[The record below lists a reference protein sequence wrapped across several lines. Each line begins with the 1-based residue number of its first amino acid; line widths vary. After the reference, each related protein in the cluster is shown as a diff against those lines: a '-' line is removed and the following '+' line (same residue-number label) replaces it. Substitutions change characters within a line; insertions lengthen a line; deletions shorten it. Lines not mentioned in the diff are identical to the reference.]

1 LRIATWG
8 GLASLLLLGACSP
21 IFLDEESGPTGG
33 RRLYVNDKAP
43 NDSLSRGILDDGLR
57 FVMQPGKTY
66 ELSVAT
72 ARTGDILDV
81 YAIGAGGSRA
91 YASIPAVHDGAR
103 QIFSL
108 SSDAAAGRIFVARLL
123 TGGDPTARGAVGRV
137 ALSTADTLRADTLRV
152 KLIFVRGIDGLST
165 DAAKSAY
172 AKSLFDYMNS
182 LLNAQGIVVAGRVQ
196 VVDGSVAPLAF
207 PFSDTYYPL
216 PGNREP
222 NHAHLYLV
230 NRIEVTDPETGP
242 QGEVLG
248 FAPREVVNLS
258 EHRESRVVLAMR
270 SSARELAI
278 TATHEL
284 GHFFGL
290 RHTVS
295 SYHDKL
301 QDMDDSNVE
310 DGFTDTPYCGLD
322 VANPVAKS
330 SAPDEGA
337 DAPAHPAYPPGS
349 AGPYCLRIANNSCS
363 ALQCDIRNLMHP
375 VECGSNQ
382 TAITPQQALFL
393 KKNMALYKL

>member
-1 LRIATWG
+1 
-8 GLASLLLLGACSP
+8 LLLFGACSP
-21 IFLDEESGPTGG
+21 VFLDEESGPSGD

-43 NDSLSRGILDDGLR
+43 NDSLSRGILDDGVR
-57 FVMQPGKTY
+57 FVMQPGKAY

-81 YAIGAGGSRA
+81 YAYGAGGPRS
-91 YASIPAVHDGAR
+91 YATVPAAHDGAR
-103 QIFSL
+103 QVFALVSNA
-108 SSDAAAGRIFVARLL
+108 SVGQIFVARLL
-123 TGGDPTARGAVGRV
+123 TGGDPSARASIGRV
-137 ALSTADTLRADTLRV
+137 SLSTADTLRADTLRV

-172 AKSLFDYMNS
+172 AASLFDHMNS

-196 VVDGSVAPLAF
+196 VVDGNVAPLAF
-207 PFSDTYYPL
+207 PFSDAYYPL

-230 NRIEVTDPETGP
+230 NRIEVMDPVTGP

-270 SSARELAI
+270 SSTRELAI
-278 TATHEL
+278 TAAHEL

-301 QDMDDSNVE
+301 QDRDDSNVE
-310 DGFTDTPYCGLD
+310 DGFTDTRFCRLD
-322 VANPVAKS
+322 AANPVAKS
-330 SAPDEGA
+330 AASATDEGT
-337 DAPAHPAYPPGS
+337 DAGIRGPVS

-363 ALQCDIRNLMHP
+363 ALQCDLLNLMHP
-375 VECGSNQ
+375 VECGANQ
-382 TAITPQQALFL
+382 TVITPQQALFL